1 MHGYTESY
9 LVREG
14 PIMRHPP
21 VLPTPVIPLSTTD
34 ICRCA
39 TILILVGQ
47 SAFTTQTFQL
57 GDHICFEGGEHD
69 LKPSVQTH
77 PSHFKNKCKTFL
89 DYTSTSRDPMLRFY
103 AINIVVL
110 KIESD
115 TK

>member
-1 MHGYTESY
+1 MESH
-9 LVREG
+9 LLCEG
-14 PIMRHPP
+14 LFMRHPP
-21 VLPTPVIPLSTTD
+21 IPPTPVIPLSPNY
-34 ICRCA
+34 IHRCA
-39 TILILVGQ
+39 TILIIVGQ
-47 SAFTTQTFQL
+47 ACGSTQTFQL